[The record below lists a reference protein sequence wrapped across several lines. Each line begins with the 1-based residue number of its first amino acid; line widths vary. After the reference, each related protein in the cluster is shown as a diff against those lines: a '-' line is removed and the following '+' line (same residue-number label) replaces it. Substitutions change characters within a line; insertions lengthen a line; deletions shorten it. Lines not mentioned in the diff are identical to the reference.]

1 MNNNVS
7 DQKLSGKELAALEKQ
22 AAKTLEL
29 GDKKWYLIAGVV
41 LFAIALVLPHIRGVM
56 GWQVLTLSNVAE
68 DAGIT
73 LGEYGFYWLGTI
85 GVFLLSLGTVVFK
98 RTWMAWISWI
108 FSCVTLVFA
117 VFAIWM
123 RQTTTSTQVNFV
135 NIGMMLAV
143 IAAILAVWGLS
154 SVILARSDR
163 QMEIAEMRAENPDL
177 DGVAATQRA
186 LLEQQ
191 QSNPENNPLLVD
203 DRRTRIAR
211 RREREQDAQGEQA

>member
-1 MNNNVS
+1 
-7 DQKLSGKELAALEKQ
+7 
-22 AAKTLEL
+22 
-29 GDKKWYLIAGVV
+29 
-41 LFAIALVLPHIRGVM
+41 
-56 GWQVLTLSNVAE
+56 
-68 DAGIT
+68 
-73 LGEYGFYWLGTI
+73 YWLGTI

-191 QSNPENNPLLVD
+191 QINPEDNPLLVD
-203 DRRTRIAR
+203 
-211 RREREQDAQGEQA
+211 